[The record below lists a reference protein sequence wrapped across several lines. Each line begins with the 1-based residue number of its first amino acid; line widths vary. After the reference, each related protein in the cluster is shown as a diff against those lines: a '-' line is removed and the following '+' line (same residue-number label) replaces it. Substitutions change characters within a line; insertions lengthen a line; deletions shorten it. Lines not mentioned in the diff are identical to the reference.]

1 MLTIYRRHRKGCKFA
16 DDRISKKCHC
26 PLWATNTLEGAAYRR
41 SLKTRNWERA
51 DQIVRNVESGSK
63 PKLVAP
69 TITEAVAQFTQ
80 DAEHGRKLSPA
91 TLKKYRVVLGQLEE
105 FAAAKTVLRIDEVTV
120 SFAREFRASWKD
132 GAISSSKKLERL
144 KAFFRFHVAAGWLQ
158 KNPAQAIA
166 MPTLRQVPTLPFTKK
181 EMESILKAATE
192 PRWHALIQVLR
203 WSGLRIG
210 DAMKLTADKLQGSKL
225 LLRTA
230 KTGVNVFI
238 PLPDFVVA
246 ELEALPKY
254 GGYFFWKR
262 EGESKIDT
270 AAGNARRSLRE
281 IFTDAGVKGGHPHRF
296 RDNFSIGLLE
306 SGVPLETVAAL
317 LGHSDPRITARH
329 YSPWVQSRQDI
340 LEKSVAAAWPKSQLA
355 IVKSN
360 APSS

>member
-1 MLTIYRRHRKGCKFA
+1 MLTIYRRHRQSCKFS
-16 DDRISKKCHC
+16 DDRISRKCHC
-26 PLWATNTLEGAAYRR
+26 PLWATNTLDGKPYRR
-41 SLKTRNWERA
+41 SLKTRSWERA
-51 DQIVRNVESGSK
+51 AQLVREIESGTK
-63 PKLVAP
+63 PKKLAP
-69 TITEAVAQFTQ
+69 TVPDAIAQFTQ
-80 DAEHGRKLSPA
+80 DAEHGRKLREP
-91 TLKKYRVVLGQLEE
+91 TLKKYRVVLAQLKD
-105 FAAAKTVLRIDEVTV
+105 FATAKAVVRIDEMTV

-144 KAFFRFHVAAGWLQ
+144 KAFFRFHVSAGWLT
-158 KNPAQAIA
+158 KNPAEEIA
-166 MPTLRQVPTLPFTKK
+166 APTLRQAPTLPFTKK

-210 DAMKLTADKLQGSKL
+210 DAMKLAADKLHENKL
-225 LLRTA
+225 LVRTA
-230 KTGVNVFI
+230 KTGVNVFV
-238 PLPDFVVA
+238 PLPGFVVA
-246 ELEALPKY
+246 ELEALPRY

-281 IFTDAGVKGGHPHRF
+281 IFADAGVKNGHPHRF

-317 LGHSDPRITARH
+317 MGHSDPRITAKH

-340 LEKSVAAAWPKSQLA
+340 LEKSVAAAWPKTELTLVKRSQ
-355 IVKSN
+355 
-360 APSS
+360 